1 MRAVVYDRAGP
12 PEVLRFAAV
21 ADPICRADDVL
32 IRVEAVAVEGG
43 DIFARSS
50 IDPPGPD
57 HIGGY
62 AAAGTVIRVGSDV
75 TEFAIGDRVATMA
88 VGGSHAELRA
98 VNVNGCFRIP
108 DGLDMAKAA
117 AVPVPFL
124 TAHHAL
130 FDVAQIQADD
140 TILIQGA
147 AGSVGLAAV
156 QLAARHGARVL
167 AVQAGIKRAPRLRA
181 LGASIVID
189 RKTESVVEVVRE
201 ATGGHMA
208 SVVLDTVG
216 GASLDAS
223 ILSTAPFGRVLM
235 IGNASQVSMRPDL
248 WPAMTNN
255 ITLSGVSLRAM
266 FGSPATKV
274 VIADIMKQVQDGKLD
289 VLIDRSF
296 ELKDA
301 ALAHRH
307 VEENSPL
314 GRVVLTPS
322 LGSVQ

>member
-1 MRAVVYDRAGP
+1 MKAAVYDRAGP
-12 PEVLRFAAV
+12 PDVLRFATV
-21 ADPICRADDVL
+21 DDPVCRADDVL

-50 IDPPGPD
+50 IEPPAPD

-62 AAAGTVIRVGSDV
+62 AAAGTVIRVGSDDL
-75 TEFAIGDRVATMA
+75 EFAIGDRVATMA

-98 VNVNGCFRIP
+98 VNVQGCFRIP

-167 AVQAGIKRAPRLRA
+167 AVQAGTERAPRLRV

-189 RKTESVVEVVRE
+189 RKNESVVEVVRE
-201 ATGGHMA
+201 ATEGRMA

-216 GASLDAS
+216 GASLDTS
-223 ILSTAPFGRVLM
+223 ILSTCPFGRVLM
-235 IGNASQVSMRPDL
+235 IGNASQVPMRPDL

-255 ITLSGVSLRAM
+255 ITLSGVSVRPM
-266 FGSPATKV
+266 FGSPASKS
-274 VIADIMKQVQDGKLD
+274 VIEDIMKQARDGHLD
-289 VLIDRSF
+289 VIIDKSF
-296 ELKDA
+296 QLSEA
-301 ALAHRH
+301 ARAHRY
-307 VEENSPL
+307 VEESSPL

-322 LGSVQ
+322 LTAAQ